1 MTLSEENLS
10 SVSKCSTMSFFFM
23 LINQMLF
30 LSSSIVKRVGFIRF
44 LERPTG
50 TLDILPS

>member
-10 SVSKCSTMSFFFM
+10 SVSKKTTSFFFM
-23 LINQMLF
+23 LINHMF